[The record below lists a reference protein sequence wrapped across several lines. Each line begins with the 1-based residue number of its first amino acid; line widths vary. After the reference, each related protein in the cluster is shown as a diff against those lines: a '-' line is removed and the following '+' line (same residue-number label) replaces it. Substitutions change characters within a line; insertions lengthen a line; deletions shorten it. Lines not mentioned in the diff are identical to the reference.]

1 MISEVGV
8 AAILLNHLTK
18 GTKEGGKAIYRSNG
32 SIAYV
37 AICRSAWIVTKDPQD
52 NTGHRRLWL
61 PTKNNMAKDHGIGLA
76 YTIEGKTLAIE
87 DEISSQPVVVWQGA
101 CETSADEAVVTPE
114 KEDGPLLANAV
125 NWLSSRLANGSV
137 PAKQVY
143 ADAEADGIVKRT
155 LERLAKLKVRAG
167 NGGIFGQ
174 PWAWSLAQ

>member
-87 DEISSQPVVVWQGA
+87 DEISSQPVVVWQGRLRDFSRRSRSHA
-101 CETSADEAVVTPE
+101 REGGRSPTGECGE
-114 KEDGPLLANAV
+114 LA
-125 NWLSSRLANGSV
+125 
-137 PAKQVY
+137 
-143 ADAEADGIVKRT
+143 E
-155 LERLAKLKVRAG
+155 
-167 NGGIFGQ
+167 
-174 PWAWSLAQ
+174 